1 MFGRYKYY
9 IDIKMPALKSYLL
22 RENED
27 EKSKRQ
33 RKRGRERSSD
43 EFWS

>member
-1 MFGRYKYY
+1 MFGRYKY
-9 IDIKMPALKSYLL
+9 IDIKMPALKSYL

-27 EKSKRQ
+27 EKAK
-33 RKRGRERSSD
+33 GRERERERVRSSD

>member
-1 MFGRYKYY
+1 MFGHYKY
-9 IDIKMPALKSYLL
+9 IDIKMPALKSYL

-33 RKRGRERSSD
+33 RKRKNAPRMNFGPD
-43 EFWS
+43 L